1 LKSKIQA
8 SASSAGKEIARKDP
22 SLRGVVDRYE
32 GEYAVLVFD
41 DGQRLLW
48 PREQLPAQA
57 REGVVVAI
65 TLTVDL
71 TNTKQRSARL
81 KGLLADINR

>member
-1 LKSKIQA
+1 MKSKPLA
-8 SASSAGKEIARKDP
+8 PALSAGKEIGRKDS
-22 SLRGVVDRYE
+22 SLHGVVDRYE

-48 PREQLPAQA
+48 HREQLPAQA
-57 REGVVVAI
+57 REGVVVTI